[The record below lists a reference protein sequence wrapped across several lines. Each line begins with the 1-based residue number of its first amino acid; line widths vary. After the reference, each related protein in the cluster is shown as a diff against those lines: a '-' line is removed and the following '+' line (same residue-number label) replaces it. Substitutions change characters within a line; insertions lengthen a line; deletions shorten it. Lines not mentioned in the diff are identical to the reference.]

1 MEWGP
6 SAWKFLHTITFNYP
20 DNPTLTQKR
29 NVEEL
34 FLSLIH
40 LLPCD
45 ECSEHYKKEISENFP
60 DSRSK
65 SALSS
70 WLVNLHNKVN
80 IRLNKPTMTY
90 EAAKVLYTSHHCNSC
105 NAKRLSAATATSST
119 SSTSKILGLIFL
131 IIFGMIVVA
140 YFAKYY

>member
-80 IRLNKPTMTY
+80 IRLGKPTMTSD
-90 EAAKVLYTSHHCNSC
+90 AAKALYTARTCNSC
-105 NAKRLSAATATSST
+105 NAKRLSTNSVATT
-119 SSTSKILGLIFL
+119 SSTSKKLGLLFL
-131 IIFGMIVVA
+131 IIFGMILVA